1 MNSMEPMCIETSSV
15 RNFKLTKVENYSC
28 SAMIA
33 PGTPRGRQATRCVI
47 MPTSWCPLS
56 AADTHSCRHQS
67 HGAFASSGK
76 QTRHAIFFAE

>member
-1 MNSMEPMCIETSSV
+1 MNCMEPMWLETSSM

-33 PGTPRGRQATRCVI
+33 PGAPRGRQATRCVCVI

-67 HGAFASSGK
+67 
-76 QTRHAIFFAE
+76 